1 VHKRELDYLRGKL
14 EKRGYTLVPLRLV
27 IRRSLAKVDLGL
39 ARGKKQYDKREAIA
53 EREARREIER
63 AISPRW

>member
-1 VHKRELDYLRGKL
+1 
-14 EKRGYTLVPLRLV
+14 VPLRLA
-27 IRRSLAKVDLGL
+27 IRRGLAKIDLGL
-39 ARGKKQYDKREAIA
+39 ARGKKLYDKREAIA